1 METATLR
8 EKLHEYIDTA
18 DEQHLSA
25 IYILVEDNIPL
36 SDDEKYDEATL
47 DMFYKRRE
55 DHLNGV
61 SKSYT
66 VEESMEIIRQHKKQ
80 KGA

>member
-1 METATLR
+1 MEVEVLR
-8 EKLHEYIDTA
+8 ERLHEYINVA

-25 IYILVEDNIPL
+25 IYILVEDNIP

-47 DMFYKRRE
+47 RMFYQRRE
-55 DHLNGV
+55 NHLKGI

-66 VEESMEIIRQHKKQ
+66 VEEAMAIVRNHKK
-80 KGA
+80 